1 MVDKQSL
8 TTRKQWI
15 FGFFIVTS
23 LTFGSALL
31 DKIND
36 FLINNIFAK
45 SECAQ
50 GIIDPREGGFM
61 VALEMGIIPIFALLV
76 FGILNK
82 WSFKQIVSIA
92 WKIFILGATLGVIF
106 GSTYTDGSQ
115 SLICGMLH

>member
-1 MVDKQSL
+1 MNKQNIVK
-8 TTRKQWI
+8 RQQWI
-15 FGFFIVTS
+15 FSFFLVMG
-23 LTFGSALL
+23 LTLGSALL

-50 GIIDPREGGFM
+50 GIIDPREGGLM

-82 WSFKQIVSIA
+82 WPFKQIFSIA
-92 WKIFILGATLGVIF
+92 WKIFILGVILGVIF